1 MWAAVPA
8 AGVSF
13 MTDQDFDIVRRL
25 LKEHSAIDL
34 APTKKYL
41 VETRLTPLMWERNL
55 NSISELLAQLHSL
68 PDNGLHRQIIEAL
81 VITES
86 SFFRDHHP
94 FEGLRKVVIP
104 DLIQRRRDERRLDI
118 WCAASAHGQ
127 EPYSMALLIREHFPQ
142 LAGWK
147 IGLLASDL
155 SREALARA
163 REGRYNQIE
172 VNRGLPAS
180 LLVRFFEQ
188 HGTDWQLQQAVRN
201 MVDFREINLARP
213 WPTLPR
219 MDLVLIR
226 NVMIYFDVETKK
238 AILGRLARLLR
249 PDGYL
254 LLGGAETTINLD
266 DSFRRV
272 EPLKS
277 GFYQL
282 HGGS

>member
-1 MWAAVPA
+1 
-8 AGVSF
+8 
-13 MTDQDFDIVRRL
+13 MTDQDFDVVRRL
-25 LKEHSAIDL
+25 LREHSAIALDDG
-34 APTKKYL
+34 KQYL
-41 VETRLTPLMWERNL
+41 VETRLAPLVRQRSL
-55 NSISELLAQLHSL
+55 SSIGELLAQLRVQ
-68 PDNGLHRQIIEAL
+68 PDNGLQRQIVEAL
-81 VITES
+81 VTTES
-86 SFFRDHHP
+86 SFFRDHQP
-94 FEGLRKVVIP
+94 FEALRKVVLP
-104 DLIQRRRDERRLDI
+104 DLINRRRGERRLDI

-127 EPYSMALLIREHFPQ
+127 ESYSMALLIREHFPE

-172 VNRGLPAS
+172 VNRGLPAA
-180 LLVRFFEQ
+180 LLVRYFEQ
-188 HGTDWQLQQAVRN
+188 HGTDWQIHQAVRG

-213 WPTLPR
+213 WPSLPR

-226 NVMIYFDVETKK
+226 NVMIYFDSETKK
-238 AILGRLARLLR
+238 AILGRVARLLR

-266 DSFRRV
+266 DSYRRV
-272 EPLKS
+272 EPLKT

-282 HGGS
+282 HAGRS